1 MKFPHFSAQGRTRT
15 PRIMLVIKDGR
26 RILRGRD
33 WYLIVPFATIALG
46 VLSLLLAS
54 LLV

>member
-1 MKFPHFSAQGRTRT
+1 MKSPHFSAQGRTPT
-15 PRIMLVIKDGR
+15 PRIKLEMKGSR
-26 RILRGRD
+26 KILRGRD